1 MNTSALGRTFSSAE
15 EAAGLMGNIL
25 ESSTEC
31 SLIATDMEGV
41 IVLWNEGALRLYGY
55 EPDEIIGKPMSVLH
69 PAEDVE
75 AGLPKTMM
83 EAAFRD
89 GRWAGI
95 VPRVRKDGSAFT
107 ARVVMTPRRSVNG
120 TPGGFLLISSDIT
133 RETELADRRER
144 ADEKFRGALES
155 APDAMVIVDKDGQI
169 QLVNAETQKLFGY
182 SRDELIGRPV
192 EMLIPERY
200 HTHLPEHRD
209 GFFRQPKARRIGVGL
224 DLWGRRR
231 DNTEFP
237 VEISLS
243 PLPTEEGML
252 ATAAI
257 RDVTA
262 RKRSEVELKEAN
274 VELEAA
280 NMAKDRF
287 LANMSHELRTPLN
300 AILGFTGTML
310 MKLPG
315 PLNDEQAK
323 QLRTVQAN
331 GKHLLSIIN
340 DLLDLAR
347 IESGKVELNVESV
360 SCAELAEEVV
370 LGLRPL
376 AEQKGIDL
384 MWMAPE
390 DHLDVRSDR
399 RSLTQ
404 ILINLTNNAIKYTDE
419 GGVRL
424 MLSRQSENG
433 ASAIRFSVIDTGRGI
448 DPSDQQKLFAAF
460 EQIHSSSPSD
470 HEGTGLGLYIC
481 RRLTELIGGTIT
493 FESELGKGSTFAL
506 ELPW

>member
-1 MNTSALGRTFSSAE
+1 MSTSALGRTFRSAE

-31 SLIATDMEGV
+31 SLIATDTEGV
-41 IVLWNEGALRLYGY
+41 IVLWNEGARRLYGY
-55 EPDEIIGKPMSVLH
+55 EPDEIIGKPKSVLH
-69 PAEDVE
+69 PADDVE

-83 EAAFRD
+83 EAALRD

-95 VPRVRKDGSAFT
+95 VPRVRKDGSPFT

-120 TPGGFLLISSDIT
+120 TPGGFLLISSDAT
-133 RETELADRRER
+133 AEVELTTRRER
-144 ADEKFRGALES
+144 AEEKFRGLLES
-155 APDAMVIVDKDGQI
+155 APDAMVIVDRDGEI
-169 QLVNAETQKLFGY
+169 QLVNAETQELFGY
-182 SRDELIGRPV
+182 SRDELIGRPI
-192 EMLIPERY
+192 EMLIPDRY
-200 HTHLPEHRD
+200 HARHPEHRN
-209 GFFRQPKARRIGVGL
+209 GFFRQPKARPMGAGL
-224 DLWGRRR
+224 DLWGRRS
-231 DNTEFP
+231 DGAEFP

-243 PLPTEEGML
+243 PLQTEEGVL
-252 ATAAI
+252 ATATI
-257 RDVTA
+257 RDVTE
-262 RKRSEVELKEAN
+262 RKRFEEQLNATN

-300 AILGFTGTML
+300 AILGFTGTVL
-310 MKLPG
+310 MELPG
-315 PLNDEQAK
+315 PLTDEQAK

-347 IESGKVELNVESV
+347 IESGKVELNVEPV
-360 SCAELAEEVV
+360 SCRELAEEVV

-384 MWMAPE
+384 MWMVPE
-390 DHLDVRSDR
+390 DQLDVRSDR

-404 ILINLTNNAIKYTDE
+404 ILINLTNNAIKFTDE

-424 MLSRQSENG
+424 ELSRQSENG
-433 ASAIRFSVIDTGRGI
+433 ASAIRFSVIDTGSGI

-460 EQIHSSSPSD
+460 EQIQSSSPSD

-481 RRLTELIGGTIT
+481 QKLTGLIGGAIT
-493 FESELGKGSTFAL
+493 FESELGKGSTFTL
-506 ELPW
+506 ELPG